1 MRGKDSR
8 VFLAKRQ
15 CQSVEQLIRAVPNVF
30 VWARAE
36 IGMKVVG
43 ISLPDCAVYAI
54 SANQQIT
61 LPFQSVDVADFI
73 SKMNSNPELFA
84 ACLENLE
91 QPDSRDP
98 GKAVAVNRN
107 LIVAMHHVD
116 IVPGFELTC
125 DLGM

>member
-1 MRGKDSR
+1 MRGKDTR
-8 VFLAKRQ
+8 VVLAKRQ
-15 CQSVEQLIRAVPNVF
+15 CQPVEQLIRAVPNVF
-30 VWARAE
+30 VRPRAQV
-36 IGMKVVG
+36 GMKVVG
-43 ISLPDCAVYAI
+43 ISLPDCTVHAV

-61 LPFQSVDVADFI
+61 LPSQSVDVTDFI
-73 SKMNSNPELFA
+73 SKMNANPEFFA

-91 QPDSRDP
+91 QPDSRDSR
-98 GKAVAVNRN
+98 KAVAVNRN